1 MARQIRIDQISSFMG
16 GQVKELVK
24 ATTLEWEGRVKAQTP
39 VGDTGVLKNGWRS
52 EIEPFLGEVIN
63 PVEYAEPVCFGNNLP
78 SSWQGKYRT
87 RQGTVP
93 GFPELIGKELESWAQ
108 AEYRR
113 IVARD

>member
-24 ATTLEWEGRVKAQTP
+24 ATTFEWEGRVKDQTP
-39 VGDTGVLKNGWRS
+39 VDTGRLRS
-52 EIEPFLGEVIN
+52 AWESRVESFAGKVTN
-63 PVEYAEPVCFGNNLP
+63 NVEYAEPVCFGSNLP
-78 SSWQGKYRT
+78 SSWQGKARSSPP
-87 RQGTVP
+87 P
-93 GFPELIGKELESWAQ
+93 GFPVLIGKELESWAQ

>member
-39 VGDTGVLKNGWRS
+39 VDTGRLRS
-52 EIEPFLGEVIN
+52 AWESKVEPFTGEVTN
-63 PVEYAEPVCFGNNLP
+63 NVEYAEPVCFGNNLP
-78 SSWQGKYRT
+78 PSWQGKYRT